1 VASFVPSIITDS
13 KERAMSDYFQLPLSG
28 VEPPLSEMERAVQ
41 DNVHRYAV
49 EVMRPLGPVLDKLPA
64 DAVPAPD
71 SPIWGALAKAA
82 DLGLSIVAM
91 MELPP
96 AERVKLLAIATEELA
111 WGDGGLC
118 GAILVNNFP
127 VMYSL
132 LAGNMEMARYC
143 EGKLGCWGITE
154 PDHGSDMLDATGIFT
169 AANGSYGKPNCTARI
184 VGDKIVVNGQKAAWV
199 SGAMTAQVC
208 ALFCH
213 YQDDKGNVRPGV
225 AAIVPLDLPGV
236 SRGKPLDKLGMRGL
250 NQGELYFDN
259 VEVPISHLLA
269 GPDDYRELAYRML
282 CEANPHVACAAIGIA
297 RAAFEHAW
305 EYAHRRKQGGL
316 PIIQH
321 QNVRIRLFEMFRKV
335 EAARALTR
343 RVMEYNATAAR
354 PSMLASTSAKVT
366 ATQAAFEVAS
376 EAVQIFGGNGVSRE
390 YPTEKLFRDARAM
403 LIADGNNEMLALKG
417 GSDLV
422 NPDWL

>member
-1 VASFVPSIITDS
+1 
-13 KERAMSDYFQLPLSG
+13 MSEYVQLPLSG
-28 VEPPLSEMERAVQ
+28 TEPPLSEMERAVQ

-64 DAVPAPD
+64 DAVPAKD
-71 SPIWGALAKAA
+71 SPIWGALAKAS
-82 DLGLSIVAM
+82 DLGLSVLAM

-111 WGDGGLC
+111 WGDGGIA

-132 LAGNMEMARYC
+132 LAGNMEMAAYC
-143 EGKLGCWGITE
+143 DGKLGCWGITE
-154 PDHGSDMLDATGIFT
+154 PDHGSDMLDATGIL
-169 AANGSYGKPNCTARI
+169 AAADGNYGKPNCTARI
-184 VGDKIVVNGQKAAWV
+184 VGDKVIVNGQKAAWV
-199 SGAMTAQVC
+199 SGAITAQVC

-213 YQDDKGNVRPGV
+213 YQDEQGKVRPGV
-225 AAIVPLDLPGV
+225 AVIVPLDLPGV
-236 SRGKPLDKLGMRGL
+236 SRGKPLDKLGLRGL

-259 VEVPISHLLA
+259 VEVPVSHLLA
-269 GPDDYRELAYRML
+269 GPDKYEELAYHML
-282 CEANPHVACAAIGIA
+282 CEANPHVACVAVGLA
-297 RAAFEHAW
+297 RAAFEQAW
-305 EYAHRRKQGGL
+305 EYAHRRKQGGQPL
-316 PIIQH
+316 IRHQH
-321 QNVRIRLFEMFRKV
+321 VRFRLFEMFRKV

-376 EAVQIFGGNGVSRE
+376 DALQMFGGNGVSRE
-390 YPTEKLFRDARAM
+390 YPMEKLFRDARAM
-403 LIADGNNEMLALKG
+403 LIADGNNEILAMKG